1 MRLDTD
7 NARYQLNIRSLRDLL
22 LDDTPAK
29 SLTYRMRVSSN
40 IARSII
46 FLHSASFVHKNIRP
60 ETIITTEAG
69 DSYLVG
75 FQWFR
80 AAAGDTYLLG
90 DAVQSNN
97 LYRHPTRQGQAPE
110 EMYSMQHDVYSLG
123 VCLLE
128 IGLWKSFVTYGN
140 DSTDITVNVP
150 GIPEA
155 AVQLSSRD
163 RKKHSY
169 EVKHKLTDLAKSEL
183 PSRMGERFAAIVVS
197 CLTCLDKDSDLGSVD
212 ALLEDDNGVILGVN
226 YIQKVRPTSS
236 YDAETFAD
244 RSRRF

>member
-1 MRLDTD
+1 
-7 NARYQLNIRSLRDLL
+7 
-22 LDDTPAK
+22 
-29 SLTYRMRVSSN
+29 MRVSRN
-40 IARSII
+40 VARSII

-80 AAAGDTYLLG
+80 AAAGDTFMLG

-97 LYRHPTRQGQAPE
+97 LYRHPTRQGQAPD

-128 IGLWKSFVTYGN
+128 IGLWKSFVAYGN
-140 DSTDITVNVP
+140 DSTDIAVNVP

-155 AVQLSSRD
+155 AVQPSARD
-163 RKKHSY
+163 RKTRSY
-169 EVKHKLTDLAKSEL
+169 ELKRKLTDLARREL
-183 PSRMGERFAAIVVS
+183 PSRMGERFAAVVVS

-212 ALLEDDNGVILGVN
+212 ALLDDDNGVILGVK
-226 YIQKVRPTSS
+226 YIQKVRRTSLRV
-236 YDAETFAD
+236 ARCAFT
-244 RSRRF
+244 R

>member
-1 MRLDTD
+1 
-7 NARYQLNIRSLRDLL
+7 
-22 LDDTPAK
+22 
-29 SLTYRMRVSSN
+29 MRVSRN
-40 IARSII
+40 VARSII

-60 ETIITTEAG
+60 DTIITTETG
-69 DSYLVG
+69 ESYLVG

-80 AAAGDTYLLG
+80 AAAGDTYMLG
-90 DAVQSNN
+90 DAVQSYN

-140 DSTDITVNVP
+140 APTDITVDVP

-155 AVQLSSRD
+155 GVQPSARD
-163 RKKHSY
+163 RRKHSY
-169 EVKHKLTDLAKSEL
+169 EVKHKLTDLAREEL
-183 PSRMGERFAAIVVS
+183 PSRMGERFAAVVVS

-226 YIQKVRPTSS
+226 YIHKVGTISPRAP
-236 YDAETFAD
+236 DLFAD
-244 RSRRF
+244 KSHRS

>member
-1 MRLDTD
+1 
-7 NARYQLNIRSLRDLL
+7 
-22 LDDTPAK
+22 
-29 SLTYRMRVSSN
+29 MRVGKN

-75 FQWFR
+75 FQCLR
-80 AAAGDTYLLG
+80 AAAGDTYRLG
-90 DAVQSNN
+90 DAVQSHD
-97 LYRHPTRQGQAPE
+97 LYRHPTRQGTSPE

-140 DSTDITVNVP
+140 ASTDITVNVP
-150 GIPEA
+150 GISEA
-155 AVQLSSRD
+155 AVQLSAHD
-163 RKKHSY
+163 KKKRSY
-169 EVKHKLTDLAKSEL
+169 EVKRKLADLAKSEL
-183 PSRMGERFAAIVVS
+183 PSRMGERFAAVVVS

-212 ALLEDDNGVILGVN
+212 ALLEDDNGIILGVN
-226 YIQKVRPTSS
+226 YIQKVRPTSP
-236 YDAETFAD
+236 YAAGYF
-244 RSRRF
+244 R

>member
-1 MRLDTD
+1 
-7 NARYQLNIRSLRDLL
+7 
-22 LDDTPAK
+22 
-29 SLTYRMRVSSN
+29 MRVSRN

-46 FLHSASFVHKNIRP
+46 FLYSASFVHKNIRP
-60 ETIITTEAG
+60 ETIITTETG
-69 DSYLVG
+69 ESYLVG
-75 FQWFR
+75 FQHFR
-80 AAAGDTYLLG
+80 AAAGDTYKLG

-97 LYRHPTRQGQAPE
+97 MYRHPSRQGQAPK
-110 EMYSMQHDVYSLG
+110 EMYSMQHDVYNLG

-128 IGLWKSFVTYGN
+128 IGLWESFVAYGN
-140 DSTDITVNVP
+140 ASTDITVNVP

-163 RKKHSY
+163 RKKRPY
-169 EVKHKLTDLAKSEL
+169 EVKHKLTDLAKREL

-212 ALLEDDNGVILGVN
+212 ALLEDDSGVILGVN
-226 YIQKVRPTSS
+226 YIQKVWPASP
-236 YDAETFAD
+236 YAAGTFAD